1 MNVDLSRLSYQSQIT
16 FAANISPQYG
26 HNTFE
31 GYERPSF
38 SSNGAA
44 MTADEYRESALNQ
57 TEQLRD
63 AFTASTFE
71 FPQTSTDVLYSP
83 QPLSAGQDLNALH
96 EQPPLGSQPNSTFC
110 DFH

>member
-1 MNVDLSRLSYQSQIT
+1 
-16 FAANISPQYG
+16 
-26 HNTFE
+26 
-31 GYERPSF
+31 
-38 SSNGAA
+38 
-44 MTADEYRESALNQ
+44 MTADEYPVSALNQ

-83 QPLSAGQDLNALH
+83 QPLSAGQDLNPLH
-96 EQPPLGSQPNSTFC
+96 EQPPLSSQPNSTFC

>member
-16 FAANISPQYG
+16 FAANIGPQYG

-31 GYERPSF
+31 GYEMPSF

-44 MTADEYRESALNQ
+44 MTADEYRESTFNQ
-57 TEQLRD
+57 TEQLHD
-63 AFTASTFE
+63 AFTASIFG
-71 FPQTSTDVLYSP
+71 FAQTSTDVLYSP
-83 QPLSAGQDLNALH
+83 QPLSAGQDLNPLR
-96 EQPPLGSQPNSTFC
+96 EQPSLSSQPNSTFC